1 MTMRHSELLLA
12 VVALVVSFLAV
23 CDSRAEDAPK
33 AGGEKVVRVLVLSGG
48 HGFPVKA
55 FRQVFAS
62 FSDMKCTFVEEK
74 RGGEAFDNIDD
85 WPYDTIVLYNY
96 EKKPSKK
103 QRQNLLTLM
112 DRGVGLVVLHHGVHA
127 YRDWPEF
134 KKIAGLTAFVSGAKD
149 NVTFTVHVED
159 PQHPIVKGMADFT
172 VTDETYLGNH
182 ADPKVHVILTT
193 KEPTN
198 NPAVAWV
205 HTYRKSPVCYFQLGH
220 GTSIYGQKE
229 FRAVLGNA
237 IRWSAGRL

>member
-1 MTMRHSELLLA
+1 MTMRHPRFLLSA
-12 VVALVVSFLAV
+12 VALAVSFLSTGVLWA
-23 CDSRAEDAPK
+23 DDASKPGADK
-33 AGGEKVVRVLVLSGG
+33 NIRVLVLSGG

-55 FRQVFAS
+55 FRDVFAS
-62 FSDMKCTFVEEK
+62 FSDMKCTFVEEQ
-74 RGGEAFDNIDD
+74 RGGEAFDNIDN
-85 WPYDTIVLYNY
+85 WPYDAIVLYNY

-103 QRQNLLTLM
+103 QRQNFLTLM

-134 KKIAGLTAFVSGAKD
+134 KRIAGLTAFVSSAKD
-149 NVTFTVHVED
+149 NVNFTVHVED
-159 PQHPIVKGMADFT
+159 PRHPIVKGMEDFA
-172 VTDETYLGNH
+172 VKDETYLGNH

-205 HTYRKSPVCYFQLGH
+205 HTYRKSSVCYFQLGH